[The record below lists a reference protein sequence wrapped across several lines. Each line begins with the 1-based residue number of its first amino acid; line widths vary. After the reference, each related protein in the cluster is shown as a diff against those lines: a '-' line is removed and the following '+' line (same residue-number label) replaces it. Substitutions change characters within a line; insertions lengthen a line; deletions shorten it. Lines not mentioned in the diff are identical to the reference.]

1 MDVFHLVIDTSM
13 LRRLPFQHLDFERLL
28 LQSQMG
34 KLKIYIP
41 RIVLEEERTAQLE
54 KHLRAIVDIKTR
66 YEKLLRGMQG
76 LLVQGLA
83 EAHIEL
89 WSAEDVDRNSKETFS
104 HFVNLNKIEV
114 IEISEEHAAKSWD
127 RYFNVE
133 APFNPQ
139 EEREARRK
147 DIPDSWILEAGIE
160 VKARNGQHCALV
172 GDNKLTKAFEKEGF
186 RVYQDVQALLDDIEL
201 ATALAPIQRPMVEE
215 APVPLDQLRSPEF
228 KDLDVII
235 LGLIE
240 TLDTPPKE
248 ALFSA
253 LESVGFKR
261 DICEHEARTLV
272 LSGRL
277 KDADTHFI
285 PTSRALARQA
295 ASTETVINVLLRI
308 MG

>member
-1 MDVFHLVIDTSM
+1 MDVFHLIIDTSM
-13 LRRLPFQHLDFERLL
+13 LRQLPFQHMDFNRLL
-28 LQSQMG
+28 QQSQMG

-41 RIVLEEERTAQLE
+41 RIVMEEERTAQLE
-54 KHLRAIVDIKTR
+54 KHLQTVEEIRTR
-66 YEKLLRGMQG
+66 YAKLQRGMQG

-89 WSAEDVDRNSKETFS
+89 WNAVDVEQNSRATFS
-104 HFVNLNKIEV
+104 HFLETNKIEV
-114 IEISEEHAAKSWD
+114 IEISKEHAANAWE
-127 RYFNVE
+127 RYFKVGP
-133 APFNPQ
+133 PFNPK

-160 VKARNGQHCALV
+160 VKARNGRHCALV
-172 GDNKLTKAFEKEGF
+172 ADNKLTNAFEKEGLK
-186 RVYQDVQALLDDIEL
+186 VYRDVQSLLDDIDQ
-201 ATALAPIQRPMVEE
+201 ATAIAPIQRPVVEE

-228 KDLDVII
+228 QDLDVII
-235 LGLIE
+235 LGLIDA
-240 TLDTPPKE
+240 LDTPPKE

-253 LESVGFKR
+253 LEAAGFKR
-261 DICEHEARTLV
+261 DIAEHEARTLV

-285 PTSRALARQA
+285 PTSRALAKQA
-295 ASTETVINVLLRI
+295 ALTETVTNVLLRI

>member
-1 MDVFHLVIDTSM
+1 MDVFHLIIDTSM
-13 LRRLPFQHLDFERLL
+13 LRRLPFQHPDFERLL

-54 KHLRAIVDIKTR
+54 KHLRAIVEIKTR

-83 EAHIEL
+83 EAHMEL
-89 WSAEDVDRNSKETFS
+89 WSAEEVDRNSKETFS

-114 IEISEEHAAKSWD
+114 IEISKEHAAKSWD

-133 APFNPQ
+133 APFNPK

-215 APVPLDQLRSPEF
+215 VPVPLDQLRSPEF

>member
-1 MDVFHLVIDTSM
+1 MDVFHLIIDTSM
-13 LRRLPFQHLDFERLL
+13 LRRLHFQHPDFNRLL
-28 LQSQMG
+28 QQSQMG

-54 KHLRAIVDIKTR
+54 KHLQMIEEIRTR
-66 YEKLLRGMQG
+66 YAKLQRGMQG

-89 WSAEDVDRNSKETFS
+89 WSAVDVEQNSRATFS
-104 HFVNLNKIEV
+104 HFVALNKIEV
-114 IEISEEHAAKSWD
+114 IEISKDQAANAWD
-127 RYFNVE
+127 RYFKVE
-133 APFNPQ
+133 PPFNPK

-172 GDNKLTKAFEKEGF
+172 GDNKLTNAFEKEGL
-186 RVYQDVQALLDDIEL
+186 RVYQDVQTLLDDIEQ
-201 ATALAPIQRPMVEE
+201 ATAIAPIQRPVVEE
-215 APVPLDQLRSPEF
+215 APVPLDQLRSLEF

-235 LGLIE
+235 LGLVE
-240 TLDTPPKE
+240 TLDIPHKE

-253 LESVGFKR
+253 LEAAGFKR
-261 DICEHEARTLV
+261 DIAEHEARTLV

-295 ASTETVINVLLRI
+295 AATDTVTNVLLRI